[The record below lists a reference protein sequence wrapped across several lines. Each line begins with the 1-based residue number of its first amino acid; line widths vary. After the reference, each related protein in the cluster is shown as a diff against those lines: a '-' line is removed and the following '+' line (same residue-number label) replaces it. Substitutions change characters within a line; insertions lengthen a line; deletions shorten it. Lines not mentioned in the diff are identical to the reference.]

1 MTRLKLPFIKEYQDR
16 HGRVRRYVRRRG
28 RPNVPLP
35 GVPGSAEFMA
45 AYEAAIDAPAAAL
58 KEPKK
63 TRRKAAEPRGPGH
76 VYFVEAGDFIKI
88 GFTTDWQR
96 RIPTIQISSASP
108 LRLLTLVQGDHD
120 LEAALHNK
128 FSHLRQRGEWF
139 RKAPE
144 LISFIEGT
152 QLAERP

>member
-1 MTRLKLPFIKEYQDR
+1 VTRINLKYIKEHRDR

-28 RPNVPLP
+28 QPNAPLP
-35 GVPGSAEFMA
+35 GAPGSAEFMA
-45 AYEAAIDAPAAAL
+45 AYEAAIDAPASL
-58 KEPKK
+58 TEPKK
-63 TRRKAAEPRGPGH
+63 TRRKAAEPRGRGH

-88 GFTTDWQR
+88 GFTTNWQQ

-108 LRLLTLVQGDHD
+108 LTLLTLVQGGND

-128 FSHLRQRGEWF
+128 FSHLRERGEWF

-152 QLAERP
+152 QLAERS